1 MPHGRVKGLKHSVA
15 AFFRLTHPI
24 AFEAPDQQPVK
35 QLLFLLAPEDA
46 AQQHL
51 DILAE
56 VAQLF
61 SEEAFRLKLADQTDS
76 GVVHRLLTTGSV

>member
-1 MPHGRVKGLKHSVA
+1 
-15 AFFRLTHPI
+15 
-24 AFEAPDQQPVK
+24 
-35 QLLFLLAPEDA
+35 LAPEDA

-61 SEEAFRLKLADQTDS
+61 SDEAFRLKLADQTDS